1 MSEVI
6 DKQSARNYVSEWL
19 TANQKQLNL
28 RQLKLEIV
36 EKPAKKMSAQFE
48 TTAYLIDIAV
58 WDNAFCLDILILEK
72 STNELCFS
80 EAGSCLNNSGL
91 LERLNA
97 FSHWVSSH
105 APVNT

>member
-36 EKPAKKMSAQFE
+36 EKPAKKMSA
-48 TTAYLIDIAV
+48 
-58 WDNAFCLDILILEK
+58 
-72 STNELCFS
+72 
-80 EAGSCLNNSGL
+80 
-91 LERLNA
+91 
-97 FSHWVSSH
+97 
-105 APVNT
+105 